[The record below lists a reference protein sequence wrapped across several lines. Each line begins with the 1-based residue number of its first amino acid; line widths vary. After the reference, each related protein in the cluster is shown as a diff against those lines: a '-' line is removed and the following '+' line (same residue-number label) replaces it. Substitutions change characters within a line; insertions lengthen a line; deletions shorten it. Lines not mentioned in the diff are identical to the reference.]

1 MIDMKNP
8 NTLVSLA
15 YIKTNKNPLHVFCN
29 YVLYVLITAP
39 NQSLRMDEIRDKL
52 YSEFGL
58 NMPLQM
64 IQSCTRILRKSGELI
79 TLPDGGGYSIKDTTF
94 DAAAFEG
101 TRHRLHEQE
110 NRVLKAMADFVKLR
124 YNLSWSEDDARK
136 YLSVFLGEEGNGARI
151 FLYEDIAVDNKQ
163 VNPSWYVAKYV
174 SEIQKSPE
182 SIEKKYLEEIVNGMM
197 IYQGIHQ
204 IGDYQQ
210 DRGQKFTGTV
220 FYLDTKLV
228 LRALGY
234 SWEAQVQAA
243 QELINLI
250 IKKYGGKIGIFQ
262 QTLDEVQNALSKA
275 GDYYNRRENA
285 SDIPDSEL
293 RIYAELNPIGASL
306 LKENST
312 SVLPRLKEEYKVE
325 IPGAFDWNASEI
337 RRYSVE
343 VSEITQYIISE
354 KDWRHGAVANDVEII
369 NQINILRKGDYSVR
383 YGGRLKLPVFLTTNS
398 ELVYTFKQYV
408 SEALAAGS
416 STKWNPHSL
425 PIISDNM
432 LLFRLWVP
440 YANEYADL
448 PAITLARFA
457 YSAQNPNT
465 QYFEKLRE
473 TATAYKK
480 EKGLELV
487 NLSEVRRQQLEEIL
501 VMNSKGDADLLT
513 EEVVAMSIDELV
525 KMENSSLHTQIT
537 DLQDA
542 ISNHGS
548 ELEKRDLRIIE
559 LASKP
564 FVNKLGVWRLLILC
578 AQWWWIVT
586 TVLIAIGEKAIEQYV
601 DVVLSGWWALVGV
614 PGIIAALLGLIDKF
628 VDENDI
634 HHFAL
639 KKAIGVT
646 WSKYSEK
653 VTRRLAKEDLIYRD
667 DILKYCLE
675 NTPIFR
681 KYKKYCIREDNI
693 H

>member
-1 MIDMKNP
+1 M
-8 NTLVSLA
+8 
-15 YIKTNKNPLHVFCN
+15 
-29 YVLYVLITAP
+29 
-39 NQSLRMDEIRDKL
+39 
-52 YSEFGL
+52 
-58 NMPLQM
+58 
-64 IQSCTRILRKSGELI
+64 
-79 TLPDGGGYSIKDTTF
+79 
-94 DAAAFEG
+94 
-101 TRHRLHEQE
+101 
-110 NRVLKAMADFVKLR
+110 
-124 YNLSWSEDDARK
+124 
-136 YLSVFLGEEGNGARI
+136 
-151 FLYEDIAVDNKQ
+151 
-163 VNPSWYVAKYV
+163 
-174 SEIQKSPE
+174 
-182 SIEKKYLEEIVNGMM
+182 
-197 IYQGIHQ
+197 
-204 IGDYQQ
+204 
-210 DRGQKFTGTV
+210 
-220 FYLDTKLV
+220 
-228 LRALGY
+228 
-234 SWEAQVQAA
+234 
-243 QELINLI
+243 
-250 IKKYGGKIGIFQ
+250 
-262 QTLDEVQNALSKA
+262 
-275 GDYYNRRENA
+275 
-285 SDIPDSEL
+285 
-293 RIYAELNPIGASL
+293 
-306 LKENST
+306 
-312 SVLPRLKEEYKVE
+312 
-325 IPGAFDWNASEI
+325 
-337 RRYSVE
+337 
-343 VSEITQYIISE
+343 
-354 KDWRHGAVANDVEII
+354 
-369 NQINILRKGDYSVR
+369 
-383 YGGRLKLPVFLTTNS
+383 
-398 ELVYTFKQYV
+398 
-408 SEALAAGS
+408 
-416 STKWNPHSL
+416 
-425 PIISDNM
+425 
-432 LLFRLWVP
+432 
-440 YANEYADL
+440 
-448 PAITLARFA
+448 
-457 YSAQNPNT
+457 
-465 QYFEKLRE
+465 
-473 TATAYKK
+473 
-480 EKGLELV
+480 ELV